1 MKVVIEFDL
10 SNPEDVEKKAVY
22 DQCED
27 MYWVLTHIADV
38 YRSVRKY
45 DGDPMTEEEFYESL
59 QLNNVNLDILP

>member
-27 MYWVLTHIADV
+27 MYWVLTHIADT
-38 YRSVRKY
+38 YRSTRKY
-45 DGDPMTEEEFYESL
+45 GEEPMTEEEFFESL
-59 QLNNVNLDILP
+59 RQSNVNLDILS